1 MAILPAML
9 RGLFVHAV
17 LVVVTL
23 VLSTAAI
30 AGEALV
36 RSGRV
41 AHRCARLW
49 ARIILFVSGVRVET
63 RNLERLDR
71 EGAAVLVA
79 NHASHFDIY
88 AVAALLPRP
97 ALFVAKASLFRIP
110 VFGWALRSAGFV
122 SVERDRREK
131 AIASLGRASEGLG
144 RGRPVIFF
152 PEGTRS
158 PDGRLRRL
166 KKGAFV
172 TAIQNGVPLVP
183 IGIAGSHR
191 VQPARS
197 LRVRPGTI
205 RLLVGEEISTEGL
218 TLADRDALAARGRQA
233 LAALLPED
241 QRPARTGRKPS

>member
-9 RGLFVHAV
+9 RGLLVHAV

-23 VLSTAAI
+23 VMSSAAI
-30 AGEALV
+30 LGELV
-36 RSGRV
+36 ARNERV

-49 ARIILFVSGVRVET
+49 ARTILAVSGVKLAA

-71 EGAAVLVA
+71 AGAAVLVA

-97 ALFVAKASLFRIP
+97 VLFVAKASLFRIP
-110 VFGWALRSAGFV
+110 VFGRALRSAGFV
-122 SVERDRREK
+122 SVEREKHEK
-131 AIASLGRASEGLG
+131 AIASLGRAGEGLR

-158 PDGRLRRL
+158 PDGRLRRF
-166 KKGAFV
+166 KKGAFI
-172 TAIQNGVPLVP
+172 TAIQNGVPVIP
-183 IGIAGSHR
+183 IAVIGSHR

-197 LRVRPGTI
+197 LVVRPGLI
-205 RLLVGEEISTEGL
+205 RVVVGEDIATTGL
-218 TLADRDALAARGRQA
+218 ELADRDELLARARDA

-241 QRPARTGRKPS
+241 QRPARTVRAAS